1 MEQSCAQCLVTYNWK
16 ASSCLVE
23 TWKLNNLFK
32 LFLLSFIAIFLFLIF
47 VLNNILASRYLLIV
61 LAVGTVTY
69 LVISFRVTRRP
80 SSRLAFPEGRP
91 SLTRAHLLAIVLVFS
106 LFVSSYVIVRTFTAP
121 SAFQLVKFQ
130 YLVLPNGAVFS
141 MSPLQPNNECAWLE
155 SMNITTQER
164 AKQQGLPDCDFV
176 SWYHRTSPPTL
187 FLEFQNFTEF
197 AYDLNSTIVRT
208 TGSELLCFSLS
219 SQSFQ
224 CWVPPA
230 TVSHLK

>member
-1 MEQSCAQCLVTYNWK
+1 
-16 ASSCLVE
+16 LVE
-23 TWKLNNLFK
+23 LWKLNNLFK
-32 LFLLSFIAIFLFLIF
+32 LFLLSFIAVFLFLIF

-61 LAVGTVTY
+61 LAAGTISY
-69 LVISFRVTRRP
+69 LVISFRVSPRASRTAIPGHRP
-80 SSRLAFPEGRP
+80 R
-91 SLTRAHLLAIVLVFS
+91 LTRTHLLAMVVIVS
-106 LFVSSYVIVRTFTAP
+106 LFVSSYFLVRSLTAP
-121 SAFQLVKFQ
+121 SAFQLEKYR
-130 YLVLPNGAVFS
+130 YLVLPNGTAFS

-176 SWYHRTSPPTL
+176 SWYHRTNPPIL

-197 AYDLNSTIVRT
+197 VYNLNATTVRT

-224 CWVPPA
+224 CWMPPA